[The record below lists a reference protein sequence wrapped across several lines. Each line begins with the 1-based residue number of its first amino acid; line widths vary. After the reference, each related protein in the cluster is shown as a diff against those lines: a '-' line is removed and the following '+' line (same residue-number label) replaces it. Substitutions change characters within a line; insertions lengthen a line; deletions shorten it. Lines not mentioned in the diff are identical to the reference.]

1 VHDQLW
7 RPFSYHTEGTP
18 LTMHAAASVLQRCLS
33 DVIGAM
39 HAVRRRALL
48 NAVQSLLACRRLIL
62 MDMARAWPGAERV
75 RAPLKCLDRLLS
87 NRHLHAQAEQFYAAM
102 TRWLIRQPMPIILID
117 WSDLHEDCRWQL
129 LRAAIPVGGR
139 SITILDMVFP
149 ESMKGSPLAEKQL
162 LQRLRALLPK
172 SVTPILVTDAG
183 FRAPWF
189 RAVAR
194 MGWHSVGRLR
204 HRTLI
209 RIDGGDWCDN
219 RRLLPRATSRPQRF
233 KSVTMVTNDPW
244 HVDLV
249 LYRKPRVGR
258 VQLNRHGV
266 PSRSHTSL
274 KAQKREREPWLL
286 VASCALSDLTSRQI
300 VNIYSKRMQIEQSFR
315 DLKCERFGCAFYYSL
330 TRQPERIAMLLLIHA
345 LATFVAWLSALSHM
359 IATALVQYGGIT
371 STRGRRH
378 YSLLRIGWEAVRRND
393 PQCTAVSLQASF
405 IHPPPSF
412 IAELGI
418 PS

>member
-1 VHDQLW
+1 
-7 RPFSYHTEGTP
+7 
-18 LTMHAAASVLQRCLS
+18 MHAAQSVLQKCLS
-33 DVIGAM
+33 NVIEAM
-39 HAVRRRALL
+39 HAVRAQALF
-48 NAVQSLLACRRLIL
+48 NAVQSLLSSRRLIL

-87 NRHLHAQAEQFYAAM
+87 NPHLHAQAEQFYASM
-102 TRWLIRQPMPIILID
+102 MRWLVRQPMPIILVD

-149 ESMKGSPLAEKQL
+149 ESMKGSPIAEKEL
-162 LQRLRALLPK
+162 LRRLRALLPK

-194 MGWHSVGRLR
+194 LGWHYVGRLR

-209 RIDGGDWCDN
+209 QLDGSEWFDN
-219 RRLLPRATSRPQRF
+219 RRLLSRAGARAQRF
-233 KSVTMVTNDPW
+233 QSATMVANDPW
-244 HVDLV
+244 LVDLV
-249 LYRKPRVGR
+249 LYRKPRAAR
-258 VQLNRHGV
+258 VRLNRHGTR
-266 PSRSHTSL
+266 SRSHVSL
-274 KAQKREREPWLL
+274 KAERRERDPWLL
-286 VASCALSDLTSRQI
+286 VASCALNMLSARQI
-300 VNIYSKRMQIEQSFR
+300 VAIYSKRMQIEQSFR

-330 TRQPERIAMLLLIHA
+330 TRKPERIAMLLLIYA
-345 LATFVAWLSALSHM
+345 LATFVAWLSALSQS
-359 IATALVQYGGIT
+359 ATLASVQYGGIT
-371 STRGRRH
+371 SRRARRH
-378 YSLLRIGWEAVRRND
+378 YSLLRIGWEALRRND
-393 PQCTAVSLQASF
+393 PQCTAAILCASF

-412 IAELGI
+412 VAELVM